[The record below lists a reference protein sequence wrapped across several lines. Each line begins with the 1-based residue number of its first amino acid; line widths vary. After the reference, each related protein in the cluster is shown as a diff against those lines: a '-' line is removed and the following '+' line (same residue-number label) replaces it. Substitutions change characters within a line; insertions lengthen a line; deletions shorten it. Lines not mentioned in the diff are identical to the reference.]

1 MTSQFRNLRCRSRT
15 KQLVVKG
22 YQTNRMAGIFGRQM
36 RHRRHNAHTNRHL
49 FDPYDPLVNVSD
61 LEVFQR
67 FRFRRDT
74 IYFIVVEVG
83 AKLRRPQVTG
93 TPFPLC

>member
-1 MTSQFRNLRCRSRT
+1 
-15 KQLVVKG
+15 
-22 YQTNRMAGIFGRQM
+22 MAGIFGR
-36 RHRRHNAHTNRHL
+36 HNAHINCHL
-49 FDPYDPLVNVSD
+49 FDPNDPLVNLSD

-83 AKLRRPQVTG
+83 AKLRRPQMNRQMPSIQLLAT
-93 TPFPLC
+93 TYYIHTHIHEDFMY

>member
-1 MTSQFRNLRCRSRT
+1 MLTLIVIFLSL
-15 KQLVVKG
+15 
-22 YQTNRMAGIFGRQM
+22 FGR
-36 RHRRHNAHTNRHL
+36 
-49 FDPYDPLVNVSD
+49 LVNVSD

-83 AKLRRPQVTG
+83 AKR
-93 TPFPLC
+93 